1 MQIHGAL
8 PSRRTISPGRAAFL
22 AVLVVFQPALFAEG
36 DPPSD
41 PISARVLESFRE
53 HGHYVDAPGYPKDHP
68 YWKELQWYRD
78 QGAAVRPALM
88 YLLTDEYRGDYGK
101 MSDVVMALKTA
112 PGDQTKLL
120 DFLRSELAEQ
130 PDPRSDDYYL
140 LVNAALPVFS
150 AYGNRS
156 DLNLI
161 RQYQADDDVR
171 VRVNVKR
178 HIEKLEERLAE
189 QSNNP
194 LRQRRTTEGK
204 ANETEPG
211 SKAPS
216 EDVPASTADGAEGA
230 GHNWALW
237 SAGCVLVV
245 ALVVFFVSRRQN
257 P

>member
-1 MQIHGAL
+1 MKSPASFNGVVLAFILQTAL
-8 PSRRTISPGRAAFL
+8 
-22 AVLVVFQPALFAEG
+22 LFGG

-88 YLLTDEYRGDYGK
+88 YLLTDEYRGDYGR

-112 PGDQTKLL
+112 PGDQTQLL

-150 AYGNRS
+150 TYGNRS

-161 RQYQADDDVR
+161 RQYEADDDVR

-189 QSNNP
+189 KSNNP
-194 LRQRRTTEGK
+194 LRQRRTSEGK

-216 EDVPASTADGAEGA
+216 EGVPASTADGAEGA
-230 GHNWALW
+230 GLNWALW

-245 ALVVFFVSRRQN
+245 AIAVLFVSRRHK

>member
-1 MQIHGAL
+1 MRKKSIARSACIAL
-8 PSRRTISPGRAAFL
+8 TL
-22 AVLVVFQPALFAEG
+22 VFQPALFAEG
-36 DPPSD
+36 EPPND
-41 PISARVLESFRE
+41 PISLRVIEFTRE

-68 YWKELQWYRD
+68 YWEDLQWYRG

-101 MSDVVMALKTA
+101 MSDIVITLKNA

-156 DLNLI
+156 DLKLI

-189 QSNNP
+189 KSNNP
-194 LRQRRTTEGK
+194 LRQRRTSEGK
-204 ANETEPG
+204 ANGTEPG

-245 ALVVFFVSRRQN
+245 ALVVFFVSRRHN